1 MVAIRWLR
9 LGVECRP
16 ATVHAGSFAVR
27 RRAGSAGRIG
37 ARIHPRA
44 LVGADRVAGISTDGR
59 RPCDARA
66 IFLQQ
71 LAEGS
76 LLATARYDHGP
87 LDALASANSAVRLQV
102 GTTGST
108 RGLQFG
114 AGVDSWRSNINGNGV
129 VVPATTISG
138 WIRRF
143 GLSFSAELSA
153 RSLPGRSR
161 VSGDTAR
168 FTFVP
173 DSFGRRSM
181 TAGADTAITGN
192 PYVPS
197 PAPPTSAQPTTR
209 RTEALAFGEA
219 ALRVS
224 GMLMSFGIDGHAG
237 LGFAAGGQARGFGSL
252 ILTKWISP
260 GLAFTGGVVL
270 QPPEPGSSARRAGG
284 LLGIRLASGP
294 RLFPHF
300 VNAPKVGASSCS
312 VRLIDGNV
320 TIELRAPSAS
330 HVELSGDFTRWRPMT
345 FEHVGGDRW
354 TLTTRL
360 VPGVH
365 RFRRARRRRNVASSS
380 GTASGGRC
388 VRRNCERDRRSLSRC
403 EKPPRNCTEGPHGVA
418 QKHFVM
424 PTLSSR
430 AKPGI
435 WAVGNCNRLARG
447 SCNAQWPRSLAS
459 LGMTVKVRMTSV

>member
-1 MVAIRWLR
+1 MSVYSSIVSRSAAAAL
-9 LGVECRP
+9 LVS
-16 ATVHAGSFAVR
+16 AAAGAQQTWSPFVGF
-27 RRAGSAGRIG
+27 GSASSAG
-37 ARIHPRA
+37 PRPSMPGVSGFVVEPGA
-44 LVGADRVAGISTDGR
+44 LVESERGSILARWSAPIASQGFQLTDADLAMR
-59 RPCDARA
+59 AR
-66 IFLQQ
+66 FFSSK

-76 LLATARYDHGP
+76 LVATARYDHGP

-114 AGVDSWRSNINGNGV
+114 AGVDSWRSNINGNAV

-197 PAPPTSAQPTTR
+197 PAPPTSAQPTTQ

-360 VPGVH
+360 GPGVH
-365 RFRRARRRRNVASSS
+365 RFVVRVDGGTWLPAPGLPQAVDAYEGTVSVIVA
-380 GTASGGRC
+380 
-388 VRRNCERDRRSLSRC
+388 
-403 EKPPRNCTEGPHGVA
+403 P
-418 QKHFVM
+418 
-424 PTLSSR
+424 
-430 AKPGI
+430 
-435 WAVGNCNRLARG
+435 
-447 SCNAQWPRSLAS
+447 
-459 LGMTVKVRMTSV
+459 